1 MDYQPIQGVFLIYS
15 RIHWYIHE
23 LQEFSRSRHHGVLS
37 HLGNAIKEKQKGD
50 KKTEKERYGQKFRTL
65 DRKRDQPQW
74 IRLDGAPWLKLR
86 GLRYSK
92 CLPSSLLPRAD
103 SPNPL
108 DWFLLRMFPG
118 LATIHRLLL
127 QFAHNQYICVF
138 VRHYVSPAVY
148 PPWGTFAL
156 HQRASSSS
164 LSNNPF
170 WSLRSCLEAMHLHG
184 IATFYN

>member
-1 MDYQPIQGVFLIYS
+1 MDYQPIRGVFLIYS

-23 LQEFSRSRHHGVLS
+23 LQEFSRSRHTGVS
-37 HLGNAIKEKQKGD
+37 SWKCYKRETKGREKDRKR
-50 KKTEKERYGQKFRTL
+50 ERYGQKFRTL
-65 DRKRDQPQW
+65 DRKIDQPQW
-74 IRLDGAPWLKLR
+74 IWLDGAPWLKLR

-170 WSLRSCLEAMHLHG
+170 WSLHSCLEAMYLHG